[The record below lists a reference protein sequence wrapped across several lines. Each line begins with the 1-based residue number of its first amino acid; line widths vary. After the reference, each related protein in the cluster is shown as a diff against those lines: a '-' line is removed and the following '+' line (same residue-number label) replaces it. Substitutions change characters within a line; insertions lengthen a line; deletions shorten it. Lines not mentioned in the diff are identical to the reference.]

1 MRTII
6 PARAVLLAALSG
18 FLLCG
23 CSGRAAL
30 SGFDPA
36 QSSIYIKKDGSV
48 SSASVEQT
56 KQNYYSQEDLEAFAV
71 QKAEEFNESQGG
83 KEEASPVSVAS
94 CTVEEGEEGQILTCI
109 LDYDSPESLIAFNQA
124 IRNPE
129 IAFASLE
136 TDTVSAMSQKE
147 DFAQAVFTDA
157 KGAGTELSKVTEKGD
172 NRAVRIEGAG
182 LVQTEGRILYTTQG
196 CTLDGESA
204 VQTPEE
210 GVSYIIF
217 Q

>member
-1 MRTII
+1 MRTTM

-18 FLLCG
+18 LLLCG

-36 QSSIYIKKDGSV
+36 QSSIYIRKDGSV

-56 KQNYYSQEDLEAFAV
+56 GQNYYSQEDLEAFAV
-71 QKAEEFNESQGG
+71 QKAEEFNKSQGS
-83 KEEASPVSVAS
+83 EEGSSPVSVAS
-94 CTVEEGEEGQILTCI
+94 CTVEEGEGGQVLKCI
-109 LDYDSPESLIAFNQA
+109 LDYDSPENLIAFNQA

-136 TDTVSAMSQKE
+136 TDTVSAMSRKE
-147 DFAQAVFTDA
+147 DFSQAVFEDA
-157 KGAGTELSKVTEKGD
+157 KGKSTDLSKVTEQGG

-182 LVQTEGRILYTTQG
+182 LIQTEGKILYTTQG

-204 VQTPEE
+204 VQTPGE